1 MRASPPGWPVA
12 HLDAGRDGRLAA
24 KELETFMAVYTDV
37 TAEDLGRFLAGYDI
51 GELLSY
57 KGIAEGVENSNFLV
71 HAGRGHYILT
81 LYERRV
87 AERDLPFFLGL
98 MEHLASRGITCP
110 QPVKNREGRVLG
122 QLAGRPAA
130 IVTFLDGMWIRR
142 PSAAYCAAL
151 GEALARLHLAGA
163 DFPMRRDNALSV
175 AGWRQLYATCG
186 RRADDVQGGLTT
198 LLAAELGWLEGAWPQ
213 GLPQGVIHADLFP
226 DNVFFLGD
234 KLSGLIDFYF
244 ACTDMLV
251 YDVAICLNAWCFEP
265 DHSYNVTKGRALLSS
280 YARTRPLSPQEWDKL
295 PLLSRG
301 AAVRFLLT
309 RLVDWLNV
317 PKGALV
323 RPKDPL
329 EYVRKLRFHQ
339 SVSSIRD
346 YGVLA

>member
-1 MRASPPGWPVA
+1 
-12 HLDAGRDGRLAA
+12 
-24 KELETFMAVYTDV
+24 MAVYTDV

-130 IVTFLDGMWIRR
+130 IVTFLDGMWMRR
-142 PSAAYCAAL
+142 PDAANCAAV
-151 GEALARLHLAGA
+151 GEALAQMHLAGA
-163 DFPMRRDNALSV
+163 DFAGRRKNALSV
-175 AGWRQLYATCG
+175 GGWRPLFEQAAE
-186 RRADDVQGGLTT
+186 RADSVQQGLRS
-198 LLAAELGWLEGAWPQ
+198 AIKEELGRLEKTWPAD
-213 GLPQGVIHADLFP
+213 LPQGVIHADLFP
-226 DNVFFLGD
+226 DNVFFLND
-234 KLSGLIDFYF
+234 RLSGLIDFYF
-244 ACTDMLV
+244 ACTDTLA

-265 DHSYNVTKGRALLSS
+265 DHSYNVTKGRNLLTA
-280 YARTRPLSPQEWDKL
+280 YTKKRPLSDAELAAL
-295 PLLSRG
+295 PLLARG
-301 AAVRFLLT
+301 AAMRFLLT

-317 PKGALV
+317 PPGALV
-323 RPKDPL
+323 KPKDPR

-339 SVSSIRD
+339 KASSVSD
-346 YGVLA
+346 YGLSAKEAHA